1 MVIREDFYYKD
12 LSHLTMEER
21 YTVNFDHPEAF
32 DHALLVEHLKQLKDG
47 QPIEVPVY
55 DYAIHN
61 RSQET
66 VHIHNNKAI
75 VVVEG
80 ILLFADPELR
90 EQMDIR
96 IFVDTPLDTCFIR
109 RLQRDVIERERS
121 MESVISQYRK
131 TVRPMFIQF
140 VEPSKRYADVIIP
153 EGGQNEVAMDMLVAR
168 LETLL
173 AREMPLP
180 TKS

>member
-140 VEPSKRYADVIIP
+140 VEPSKRHADIVIPNGVRNRIAI
-153 EGGQNEVAMDMLVAR
+153 EVIKSQMQALLTKHAR
-168 LETLL
+168 VT
-173 AREMPLP
+173 
-180 TKS
+180 